1 MSVIKILYFAKLRD
15 QLDCAEEAY
24 ELSGESC
31 TVAELKA
38 QLSSRGD
45 GWQQAFTDSQLLA
58 AVNQT
63 MATADT
69 VISANDEVGFFPPVT
84 GG

>member
-1 MSVIKILYFAKLRD
+1 MSTVKILYFAKLRD
-15 QLDCAEEAY
+15 ELDCAEEAF
-24 ELSGESC
+24 ELDAQSC

-38 QLSSRGD
+38 ALSERGD
-45 GWQQAFTDSQLLA
+45 VWQKAFTDTQVLA
-58 AVNQT
+58 AVNQV

-69 VISANDEVGFFPPVT
+69 QISANDEVGFFPPVT